1 MQEVVNVI
9 VVTVVIEEDIEETA
23 VIEVIEVTEDIV
35 EEVTTT
41 IEELTIDQKDASIVA
56 NKDILQRIAQ
66 NVGYLLIQPVNQD
79 NSTAIG
85 MTDKAIEV
93 EVAEITEGVM
103 TEEEVVEIVTAKEM
117 RAEVIAAE
125 VIEKENKRKEVHLH
139 LLEAEVVDCCLKHQ
153 HQK

>member
-1 MQEVVNVI
+1 MI

>member
-1 MQEVVNVI
+1 LQEVVNVI